1 MMHGVLVKKWTEFEN
16 LSIEDCPR
24 PALESGQLRIAT
36 QAAGI
41 SFATSLVVAGR
52 YQRKPP
58 LPFVPGT
65 EAAGIVIEVASDVSA
80 FKTGDRV
87 ACILDW
93 GGLAQEA
100 VANAVNTYPIPDSL
114 EFHRA
119 ICFTNSYSTSYAALS
134 WPHLLRLQAG
144 ETLLVHGAAGG
155 VGMAAV
161 EIGKILGATVI
172 ATVGS
177 AQKEAFARAHGADHV
192 INTRDTPF
200 RDAVL
205 DLTDGVGANA
215 IYDPVGGDVFAQS
228 LRCIAPEGRIMPV
241 GFAGGTI
248 QQIPANILLVKN
260 ITVCGLNMGYYV
272 GWSPNDVRHEY
283 ASRIK
288 ASLAQLFAWFEAGR
302 LKPEV
307 SHCFSLDDFQQA
319 MAVVLGRQ
327 STGRVALVM
336 DQEATRL
343 FARR

>member
-1 MMHGVLVKKWTEFEN
+1 MRGVLVKEWTEFEK
-16 LSIEDCPR
+16 LAVEDCPR
-24 PALESGQLRIAT
+24 PALGPGQLRIRT

-41 SFATSLVVAGR
+41 SFATSLVVSGR

-65 EAAGIVIEVASDVSA
+65 EAAGIVTEVAADA
-80 FKTGDRV
+80 TRFKPGDRV

-93 GGLAQEA
+93 GGLAEEA
-100 VANAVNTYPIPDSL
+100 VANQVNTFAIPDCL
-114 EFHRA
+114 AFHRA
-119 ICFTNSYSTSYAALS
+119 ICFTNSYTTSHAALT

-177 AQKEAFARAHGADHV
+177 AEKEAFATAHGADHV
-192 INTRDTPF
+192 INYRNGPF

-205 DLTDGVGANA
+205 DLTDGLGANA
-215 IYDPVGGDVFAQS
+215 IYDPVGGAVFEQS

-272 GWSPNDVRHEY
+272 GWSPNDMRHEY
-283 ASRIK
+283 ADRMQD
-288 ASLAQLFAWFEAGR
+288 ALAQLFAWFEDGR
-302 LKPEV
+302 LNPEV
-307 SHCFSLDDFQQA
+307 SHCFALEDFGQA
-319 MAVVLGRQ
+319 MATVLGRQ

-336 DQEATRL
+336 DEEAARL
-343 FARR
+343 A

>member
-1 MMHGVLVKKWTEFEN
+1 MRGVLVREWTAFEN
-16 LSIEDCPR
+16 LKIEECPK
-24 PALESGQLRIAT
+24 PVLGPGQIRIKTA
-36 QAAGI
+36 AAGV

-65 EAAGIVIEVASDVSA
+65 EATGTVIETAADVS
-80 FKTGDRV
+80 KLRLGDRV

-93 GGLAQEA
+93 GGMAQEA
-100 VANAVNTYPIPDSL
+100 VAHTVNVFKLPDSL

-119 ICFTNSYSTSYAALS
+119 ICFTNSYTTSYAALA
-134 WPHLLRLQAG
+134 WPHLLRVQEG

-155 VGMAAV
+155 VGMAAI

-177 AQKEAFARAHGADHV
+177 AEKAAFATAHGADHV
-192 INTRDTPF
+192 INYRDTPF

-205 DLTDGVGANA
+205 DLTNGLGANA
-215 IYDPVGGDVFAQS
+215 IYDPVGGAVFEQS

-272 GWSPNDVRHEY
+272 GWSPNDMRNEFADRMQKV
-283 ASRIK
+283 
-288 ASLAQLFAWFEAGR
+288 LAQLFAWFEEGR
-302 LKPEV
+302 LNPEV
-307 SHCFSLDDFQQA
+307 SHCFALAEFQQA
-319 MAVVLGRQ
+319 MAIVLGRQ
-327 STGRVALVM
+327 SIGRVALVM
-336 DQEATRL
+336 DQEARGL
-343 FARR
+343 IIR

>member
-1 MMHGVLVKKWTEFEN
+1 MRGVLVKEWTEFEN
-16 LSIEDCPR
+16 LEIADCPS
-24 PALESGQLRIAT
+24 PKLGKGQLRIAT
-36 QAAGI
+36 QAAGV

-65 EAAGIVIEVASDVSA
+65 EAAGIVTEVAGDVST
-80 FKTGDRV
+80 FKIGDRV
-87 ACILDW
+87 VCILDW

-119 ICFTNSYSTSYAALS
+119 ICFASSYSTSYAALT

-177 AQKEAFARAHGADHV
+177 AEKAAFATAHGADHV
-192 INTRDTPF
+192 INTSDMPF

-205 DLTDGVGANA
+205 ELTGGVGANV

-228 LRCIAPEGRIMPV
+228 LRCIAPEGRTMPV

-272 GWSPNDVRHEY
+272 GWSPNDMRHKY
-283 ASRIK
+283 AGRMRD
-288 ASLAQLFAWFEAGR
+288 AMAQLFDWFEAGR
-302 LKPEV
+302 LNPEV
-307 SHCFSLDDFQQA
+307 SHCFALDDFQQA

-327 STGRVALVM
+327 SIGRVALVM
-336 DQEATRL
+336 DREA
-343 FARR
+343 ARMHDG

>member
-1 MMHGVLVKKWTEFEN
+1 MRGVLVKEWTEFEN
-16 LSIEDCPR
+16 LTLEDCPR
-24 PALESGQLRIAT
+24 PALQSGQLRIKT
-36 QAAGI
+36 RAAGI
-41 SFATSLVVAGR
+41 SFATSLVVSGR

-58 LPFVPGT
+58 LPFTPGT
-65 EAAGIVIEVASDVSA
+65 EAAGIVIEVADDVTG
-80 FKTGDRV
+80 FKIGDRA

-100 VANAVNTYPIPDSL
+100 VANTVNAFKLPDSL
-114 EFHRA
+114 SFRHA
-119 ICFTNSYSTSYAALS
+119 ICFTNSYSTSYAALK

-177 AQKEAFARAHGADHV
+177 AEKVAFATAHGADHV
-192 INTRDTPF
+192 INYRDTPF
-200 RDAVL
+200 REAVL
-205 DLTDGVGANA
+205 EITDGAGANA
-215 IYDPVGGDVFAQS
+215 IYDPVGGKIFEQS

-272 GWSPNDVRHEY
+272 GWSPKDVRHQY
-283 ASRIK
+283 AGRMRESM
-288 ASLAQLFAWFEAGR
+288 AQLFAWFEAGR
-302 LKPEV
+302 LRPEI
-307 SHCFSLDDFQQA
+307 SHCFALDEFQQA
-319 MAVVLGRQ
+319 MATVLGRK
-327 STGRVALVM
+327 SIGRVALVM
-336 DQEATRL
+336 DREA
-343 FARR
+343 AGMA